1 MWDCLAQ
8 ISNNNSCDAKSC
20 SLLHFQHWFQSSCWD
35 FCHSQTLE
43 RLSATHPRSFLS
55 CWGIVSA
62 ILNLFTCG
70 GQTGVVSVTV
80 QSLSVTWLKV
90 WSATKLPERSYCA
103 KKKQKTQPSFKR
115 DDRSEGERA
124 SVLPYLKFK
133 SVHSVLLCLKHCEE
147 PAKFLGQII
156 IFHFWTS
163 AVVFVSFWEYG
174 NCAVET
180 IEEVPWL
187 MASFPPPG

>member
-1 MWDCLAQ
+1 MGKFNKCVKMWDFLAQ

-35 FCHSQTLE
+35 FCHSQTLK

-62 ILNLFTCG
+62 ILNLFTAG

-103 KKKQKTQPSFKR
+103 KKNKKHSHLSNEMTGAKEKGHLFCLILNSNR
-115 DDRSEGERA
+115 YTVCCCVWNTVRSQQN
-124 SVLPYLKFK
+124 
-133 SVHSVLLCLKHCEE
+133 
-147 PAKFLGQII
+147 FLGK
-156 IFHFWTS
+156 S
-163 AVVFVSFWEYG
+163 
-174 NCAVET
+174 
-180 IEEVPWL
+180 
-187 MASFPPPG
+187 